1 MKSELLIPIVNFG
14 RDQTLRY
21 HFLLSAEGKC
31 YGNEDNSICE
41 LHLSAEDRIFSCLR
55 RHAKFAFIQ
64 V

>member
-31 YGNEDNSICE
+31 YGNERQ
-41 LHLSAEDRIFSCLR
+41 LHLRTPSFSGGSYL
-55 RHAKFAFIQ
+55 Q
-64 V
+64 LS

>member
-1 MKSELLIPIVNFG
+1 MKSEMLIPIVTFG

-21 HFLLSAEGKC
+21 HFVLSAEG
-31 YGNEDNSICE
+31 NVMEMRDNSICE

-55 RHAKFAFIQ
+55 RRAKFAFIQ